1 MLSVLGGI
9 EIGSLIEMSLRWQ
22 LIKPS
27 VVLARCWAFKQ
38 LQSLLDACNFDFV
51 LSELLGFSLKCL
63 LKLSWL
69 RVETIDVLPFVIE
82 K

>member
-27 VVLARCWAFKQ
+27 VALAKCWVFEQ
-38 LQSLLDACNFDFV
+38 LESLLDARNFDFV
-51 LSELLGFSLKCL
+51 LFELLGFS
-63 LKLSWL
+63 
-69 RVETIDVLPFVIE
+69 F
-82 K
+82 